1 MAPLRFHWMLVKGGE
16 QDQERTATSS
26 RLLGELPAT
35 GLPDLEA
42 RVEFCRDAEASGID
56 SLLMPFGYA
65 EPDPIP
71 LAAALGLATRELRL
85 IVAYRS
91 GLMSPVTFV
100 QQINTLGAM
109 TGGRIA
115 LNIVAGHS
123 PEEQRSYGDF
133 LDHDERYR
141 RTAEFL
147 AICGALWDGSG
158 PVSLA
163 GSYYRVENARL
174 NTPFDGE
181 SPGARPEI
189 YVGGHSP
196 LAREVALA
204 HGSCWMR
211 MADTP
216 AALAAGVEPFLAAG
230 RQVGLRLGIIARPTR
245 PQALAAARELV
256 GDAER
261 RRKETALAAR
271 SDSQSIR
278 ATLAPAAQPEWL
290 DRCLWTGAVPY
301 FGVPSAALVGTPD
314 EVAAAFVAYGR
325 AGISQFI
332 LHGWPKREE
341 MLYFGREVLPR
352 VRELERQAPAA
363 VAHGAAAAT
372 AGERA

>member
-1 MAPLRFHWMLVKGGE
+1 MTPLRFHWMLLKGGE
-16 QDQERTATSS
+16 QLQERTSTSS

-42 RVEFCRDAEASGID
+42 RIEFCRDAEASGID
-56 SLLMPFGYA
+56 SLLMPFGFA

-71 LAAALGLATRELRL
+71 LAAALGLATSRLCL

-91 GLMSPVTFV
+91 GLMSPTTFV
-100 QQINTLGAM
+100 QQISTLGAM
-109 TGGRIA
+109 TGGRVA

-123 PEEQRSYGDF
+123 PEEQRSYGDY

-147 AICGALWDGSG
+147 AICGALWDGAR
-158 PVSLA
+158 PVSFA
-163 GSYYRVENARL
+163 GSYYQVENARL
-174 NTPFDGE
+174 NTPFGG
-181 SPGARPEI
+181 SGRPEI
-189 YVGGHSP
+189 YVGGHSAP
-196 LAREVALA
+196 ARDLALE

-216 AALAAGVEPFLAAG
+216 AALADTVAPFLDAG
-230 RQVGLRLGIIARPTR
+230 KQVGLRLGVIARPTR
-245 PQALAAARELV
+245 PEALTAARELV

-261 RRKETALAAR
+261 RRKESALAAR

-278 ATLAPAAQPEWL
+278 AALEPAAQSEWL
-290 DRCLWTGAVPY
+290 DHCLWTGAVPY
-301 FGVPSAALVGTPD
+301 FGVPSAALVGTPG
-314 EVAAAFVAYGR
+314 EVAEALMAYGR

-332 LHGWPKREE
+332 LHGWPKRAE

-352 VRELERQAPAA
+352 VRELEMR
-363 VAHGAAAAT
+363 AAAPILT
-372 AGERA
+372 AAPGRAAPTERP